1 MNVVQ
6 EKNWIKKEIDSI
18 DDEKILTAVKDLL
31 SYAHLR
37 QEHLKPMSVEELKER
52 ALVSERAIAAGN
64 VISLEDLKK
73 EMLTW

>member
-1 MNVVQ
+1 MNLVK
-6 EKNWIKKEIDSI
+6 ERDWIKQQIDSI
-18 DDEKILTAVKDLL
+18 EDEKILTAVKDLL

-52 ALVSERAIAAGN
+52 ALVSERAIAAGD

-73 EMLTW
+73 EMLT